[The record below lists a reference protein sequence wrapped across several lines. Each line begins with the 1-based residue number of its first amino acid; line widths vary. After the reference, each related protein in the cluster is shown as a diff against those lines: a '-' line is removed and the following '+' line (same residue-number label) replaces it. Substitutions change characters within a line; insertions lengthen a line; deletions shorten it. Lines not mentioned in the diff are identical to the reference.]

1 MLGEDSQLQVLS
13 VLITM
18 TTIQELDYKDAQLQ
32 LFMADNDSVLE
43 TDTCTPCASNEGH
56 SYGKNEVKRSQP
68 GGPNPRLEA
77 QIPA

>member
-18 TTIQELDYKDAQLQ
+18 TTIQELDDKDAQLQ
-32 LFMADNDSVLE
+32 LFMADSDYVLE
-43 TDTCTPCASNEGH
+43 ADTCTPCASNKGH
-56 SYGKNEVKRSQP
+56 NYGKNEVKSSQP

-77 QIPA
+77 